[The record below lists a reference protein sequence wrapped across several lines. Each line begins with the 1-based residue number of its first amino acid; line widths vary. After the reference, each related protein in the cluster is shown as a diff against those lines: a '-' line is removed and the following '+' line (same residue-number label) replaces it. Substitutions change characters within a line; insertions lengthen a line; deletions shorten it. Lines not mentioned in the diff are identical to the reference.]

1 MRTLQPIIELA
12 LTMSE
17 VYKQQDKFR
26 KKHAKMTHR
35 IRTLFSR
42 YFPGLLEKPRL

>member
-1 MRTLQPIIELA
+1 
-12 LTMSE
+12 
-17 VYKQQDKFR
+17 
-26 KKHAKMTHR
+26 MTHR